1 MSESSRSVFSV
12 LLDHVAQIDDGN
24 GGVRTQA
31 FRNACREVLPVVDKL
46 GTGFTVVRID
56 VSGNIDRI
64 HNRFVSSAAEY
75 ESVYA
80 ILEREVEKNEHTG
93 NSGCTKGLLWLKRA
107 MQFLVELLR
116 ILHQDK
122 DASVSDAANAAYEKV
137 LKPYH
142 GWITSGVFWGA
153 LKLVPSRE
161 TLYANLGESP
171 TMEQDMGAF
180 VSQFHEVLSK
190 IHDYMVS
197 LPSAPPLFLTL
208 LTWTRTPIRQS
219 GD

>member
-31 FRNACREVLPVVDKL
+31 FLNACREVLPVVDKL

-80 ILEREVEKNEHTG
+80 ILEREVEKDEHTG

-142 GWITSGVFWGA
+142 GWITSGVFWA
-153 LKLVPSRE
+153 LSSSFPRGRPCTPTLARAPPWSRTWAPSFPRS
-161 TLYANLGESP
+161 TRSCP
-171 TMEQDMGAF
+171 RF
-180 VSQFHEVLSK
+180 
-190 IHDYMVS
+190 DYMVS